1 MWNEWT
7 DNRRTF
13 NQLALA
19 WNVTPVYVE
28 KNDNIDTTVENGIK
42 KLQDKGI
49 LEKGDTIVISGGSSI
64 LPNAEESKVVASVA
78 KI

>member
-1 MWNEWT
+1 MPN
-7 DNRRTF
+7 NRRTF